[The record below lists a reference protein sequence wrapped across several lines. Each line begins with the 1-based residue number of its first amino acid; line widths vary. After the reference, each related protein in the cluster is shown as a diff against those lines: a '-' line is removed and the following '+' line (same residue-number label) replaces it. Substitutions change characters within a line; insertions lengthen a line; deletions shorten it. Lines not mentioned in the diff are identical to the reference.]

1 MRKNEFKN
9 GIKRRDFLKNSA
21 RIVAGSVLLPM
32 GTYPLLSA
40 AEPFLKEKAV
50 PEILLN
56 NGVSMP
62 MLGFGTHSLNGAA
75 CEQYVSEA
83 ISVGFRLFD
92 TATIYGNEEA
102 VGAGI
107 KRSGIDRKKL
117 FITSKVWVDDSGFES
132 TKKAFETSLGKLD
145 LEYLDLYLIH
155 RPRGDVKGTWKAME
169 SLYEAGKIKAIGVSN
184 FEPDQLDE
192 LMTYAK
198 IKPTINQIETHV
210 FFQQHASHQYLK
222 KHDIQMEAWSP
233 FAAGRNDIFNN
244 KTLASI
250 GKKYQKSNAQI
261 CLRWHFQRGVIAIP
275 RSSQKA
281 HMIENLNIFD
291 FELDQND
298 METIAGLDLNTT
310 QFPEW
315 G

>member
-1 MRKNEFKN
+1 MGKNEVKN
-9 GIKRRDFLKNSA
+9 GMKRREFLKNSS
-21 RIVAGSVLLPM
+21 RFVAGSVLLPI
-32 GTYPLLSA
+32 GSYPLLSA
-40 AEPFLKEKAV
+40 VTPSLKEKSV

-56 NGVSMP
+56 NGISIP
-62 MLGFGTHSLNGAA
+62 MLGFGTHTLKGAA

-107 KRSGIDRKKL
+107 KRSGINRKEL
-117 FITSKVWVDDSGFES
+117 FVTSKLWVDDSGFDS
-132 TKKAFETSLGKLD
+132 TIKAFETSMGKLD
-145 LEYLDLYLIH
+145 LDYLDLYLIH
-155 RPRGDVKGTWKAME
+155 RPRGDIKGTWKAME
-169 SLYEAGKIKAIGVSN
+169 SLYETGKIKAIGVSN

-198 IKPTINQIETHV
+198 IKPAINQIETHV
-210 FFQQHASHQYLK
+210 FFQQPAAHQYLK
-222 KHDIQMEAWSP
+222 QHDIQMEAWSP

-244 KTLASI
+244 QTLASI
-250 GKKYQKSNAQI
+250 GKKYQKSNAQV

-275 RSSQKA
+275 RSSQKV
-281 HMIENLNIFD
+281 HMIENLDIFD

-298 METIAGLDLNTT
+298 METIAALDLNTT